1 MYVQDPISRCAVT
14 VISYDLFAKL
24 AHDITQRGFQVLI
37 NASVPTSLLHST

>member
-24 AHDITQRGFQVLI
+24 SHDIAQRGFKVLI
-37 NASVPTSLLHST
+37 NASVPNLLLHDT